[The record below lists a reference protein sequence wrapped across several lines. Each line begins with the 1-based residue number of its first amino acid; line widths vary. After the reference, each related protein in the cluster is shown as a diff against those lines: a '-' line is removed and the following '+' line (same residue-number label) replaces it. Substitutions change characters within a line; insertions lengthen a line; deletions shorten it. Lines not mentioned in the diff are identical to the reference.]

1 MFQTILSSS
10 RLPCKCVASF
20 NCVFNNCEK
29 VYQFVILNQN
39 HRSHSRTQPRAEL
52 WTSLWCHLKSIQH
65 TSHTCIIEL
74 VGKKNC
80 FFGVHTRD
88 EHHLCHHQFVFT
100 RVLDALCDSKATIEL
115 THRKYRGGKI
125 KCVEIEL
132 KLRVVRWSRVTLLVG
147 SSLVSWMVWKELCVR
162 ARSPQQTTF
171 FLCFFFSFDIIFFS
185 HLSSMHRI
193 ANLSF
198 LLLFSSFPFM
208 RVVDIDVVRV
218 LSIARGR
225 RTKIFI

>member
-1 MFQTILSSS
+1 MSSQ
-10 RLPCKCVASF
+10 
-20 NCVFNNCEK
+20 EHTTH
-29 VYQFVILNQN
+29 I
-39 HRSHSRTQPRAEL
+39 SHMYHWACR
-52 WTSLWCHLKSIQH
+52 
-65 TSHTCIIEL
+65 
-74 VGKKNC
+74 KKNC

-100 RVLDALCDSKATIEL
+100 RVLDALCDSKAMIEL

-162 ARSPQQTTF
+162 ARSAQQTTF
-171 FLCFFFSFDIIFFS
+171 FLCFFFIWYYFFS